1 MKLRDRMLLTVV
13 AAVASFAGC
22 AVCDTCDDFPA
33 PCVGPNCGQK
43 WVPGSMNGPGAEAMP
58 VMGASTRQRDE
69 RYRRSRPDGTHLAVD
84 AQPGHPADSDGA
96 GQVS

>member
-58 VMGASTRQRDE
+58 VMGASTPASAMNDTA
-69 RYRRSRPDGTHLAVD
+69 G
-84 AQPGHPADSDGA
+84 PGPMAPSSPSMPSPATPPTPMEPA
-96 GQVS
+96 R